1 MPLNPLTGQ
10 FEDYAN
16 PQANESLAM
25 RMMGAAPGITASLGM
40 SSRRGANTLMRGGYF
55 DDTTRRRRASRRAN
69 YQVFQSGSVTPTPAT
84 RKSFLFGGAR
94 FADDATAAGSG
105 KMAFAKTSRVNNAF
119 YRPRNL
125 SRFHSL
131 SVFGANEGSSL
142 YTYAQGHRL
151 FNKTEKFGMGRLRN
165 AAGVGAGE
173 AALGPGLFA
182 AVSAGRRMDLRGP
195 GNLDD
200 FAMRIER
207 LATMNNPALMRGTS
221 GISFS
226 QASAMTAFER
236 GGMSASAY
244 SAANPGTAS
253 AYTSG
258 MAAVRAGE
266 KGVAGNLLVSSMGG
280 LGTQYLGGYFRGAQ
294 GFARA
299 GGLSE
304 AAGKGAQAA
313 VSHMEE
319 AIFKKFGSPSMHLG
333 SEALEKG
340 VFKTFKN
347 AGIGKMGVAK
357 LLGTAAGAKVLG
369 ARGAALAL
377 PGLQFVAAASFVYDL
392 GKMAGE
398 VVKSGINLARDANK
412 SLQGS
417 INKPMFGMGYR
428 DTEAAATSRSRGVMA
443 IQNSRLNARSVLGS
457 EAGMMASH
465 FG

>member
-10 FEDYAN
+10 FEDYVD
-16 PQANESLAM
+16 PQANEPLAM
-25 RMMGAAPGITASLGM
+25 RMMGAAPGISASLGM

-55 DDTTRRRRASRRAN
+55 DDASRRATRRAS
-69 YQVFQSGSVTPTPAT
+69 YQVFQNGSLTPTPAT
-84 RKSFLFGGAR
+84 RKSFLFGSRR
-94 FADDATAAGSG
+94 FADDAAARGSG

-131 SVFGANEGSSL
+131 SVFGASEGSSL

-151 FNKTEKFGMGRLRN
+151 FNKTEKFGMGALRN

-173 AALGPGLFA
+173 AAFGPGLFA
-182 AVSAGRRMDLRGP
+182 AVSAGRRMDLRGV
-195 GNLDD
+195 GNVDD
-200 FAMRIER
+200 FGLRIQR
-207 LATMNNPALMRGTS
+207 LATMNNPAMLESKLTTIPML
-221 GISFS
+221 
-226 QASAMTAFER
+226 ASMNNVTPSVYDKAML
-236 GGMSASAY
+236 SL
-244 SAANPGTAS
+244 
-253 AYTSG
+253 
-258 MAAVRAGE
+258 RAGGTE
-266 KGVAGNLLVSSMGG
+266 ARGVAGNLLASSMAGK
-280 LGTQYLGGYFRGAQ
+280 GTQYLGGYFRGAQ

-304 AAGKGAQAA
+304 AAEKGALRA
-313 VSHMEE
+313 VSHLDE
-319 AIFKKFGSPSMHLG
+319 AFAKIGIKTSAQT
-333 SEALEKG
+333 ALEGG
-340 VFKTFKN
+340 VLKNLTGKQILKT
-347 AGIGKMGVAK
+347 IGTSG
-357 LLGTAAGAKVLG
+357 GAKVLG
-369 ARGAALAL
+369 ARAAAMAI

-417 INKPMFGMGYR
+417 INKPMFGMGYK
-428 DTEAAATSRSRGVMA
+428 DTEAAATSRARGVMA

-457 EAGMMASH
+457 EAAMMASH

>member
-1 MPLNPLTGQ
+1 MALNPLTGQ
-10 FEDYAN
+10 FEDQMN
-16 PQANESLAM
+16 PQANEPLAM

-55 DDTTRRRRASRRAN
+55 DDTTRRATRRAS
-69 YQVFQSGSVTPTPAT
+69 YQVFQNGDLTPTPAT
-84 RKSFLFGGAR
+84 RKSFLFGSRR
-94 FADDATAAGSG
+94 FADDAAAAGSG
-105 KMAFAKTSRVNNAF
+105 KMAFAKTSRLNNAF

-131 SVFGANEGSSL
+131 SVFGAAEGSSL
-142 YTYAQGHRL
+142 YSYAQGHKL
-151 FNKTEKFGMGRLRN
+151 FNKTEKFGMGRLRQ

-173 AALGPGLFA
+173 AAFGPGLFA
-182 AVSAGRRMDLRGP
+182 AVSAGRRMDLRGV
-195 GNLDD
+195 GNIDE
-200 FAMRIER
+200 FGTRIQR
-207 LATMNNPALMRGTS
+207 LAAMNNPLLTTGQNPVTMAQALR
-221 GISFS
+221 
-226 QASAMTAFER
+226 MTPLQR
-236 GGMSASAY
+236 GGM
-244 SAANPGTAS
+244 TATNYAQMS
-253 AYTSG
+253 LDNTFDRG
-258 MAAVRAGE
+258 MSIIKAGGDGS
-266 KGVAGNLLVSSMGG
+266 KGVAGNLLASSMGG
-280 LGTQYLGGYFRGAQ
+280 AGTQYLGGYFRGAQ
-294 GFARA
+294 GFANSA
-299 GGLSE
+299 GLMGASE
-304 AAGKGAQAA
+304 KGAQAA
-313 VSHMEE
+313 VSHMEH
-319 AIFKKFGSPSMHLG
+319 AIFQKFGSTRMHLG
-333 SEALEKG
+333 AEALEKG

-347 AGIGKMGVAK
+347 AGIDKMGVARM
-357 LLGTAAGAKVLG
+357 LGTSSGAKVLG
-369 ARGAALAL
+369 ARAAAMAI